1 MKLNPENIPDSVV
14 PQGWRLLTTT
24 DLPINHTPCC
34 IWLPSVRQF
43 SKGEDYHGANP
54 NYTYIVPVDP
64 PQQPI
69 KVNSNQEM
77 HRAIQE
83 IYFLVEGSAD
93 GAPDA
98 TPHDKLCNQ
107 ILGLIRHL
115 V

>member
-1 MKLNPENIPDSVV
+1 MQLNPCKV
-14 PQGWRLLTTT
+14 PNEELPSGWRFLDSS
-24 DLPINHTPCC
+24 DLPINHTPCRL
-34 IWLPSVRQF
+34 WLKQSCKF
-43 SKGEDYHGANP
+43 SKGI
-54 NYTYIVPVDP
+54 NYFGVNKYITYIVPVDD
-64 PQQPI
+64 PQPPI

-83 IYFLVEGSAD
+83 VYFLVEPSAD

-98 TPHDKLCNQ
+98 TSHDKLCNQ